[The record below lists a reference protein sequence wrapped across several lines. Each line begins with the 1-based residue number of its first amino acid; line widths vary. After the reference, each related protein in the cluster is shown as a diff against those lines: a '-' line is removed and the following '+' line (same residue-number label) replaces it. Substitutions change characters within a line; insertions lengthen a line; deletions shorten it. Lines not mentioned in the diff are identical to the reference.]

1 MILYCRLKR
10 LIKGRVFFDRWIG
23 SMLVHYNY
31 YEDTIE
37 IKNSKFEI
45 LESLSLKFFKFKP
58 SQKAKQYLK
67 QMF

>member
-1 MILYCRLKR
+1 
-10 LIKGRVFFDRWIG
+10 
-23 SMLVHYNY
+23 MLVHYNY

-45 LESLSLKFFKFKP
+45 LESLPLKFFKFKP